1 MNVNRFDQISYISSK
16 KNYIF
21 REIELAI
28 PKIKKIQEGTFRA
41 QKIKNPTLKKSLT
54 FWEIEH
60 SSLKLKKL
68 LYCF

>member
-1 MNVNRFDQISYISSK
+1 MNVTPLIKFLIFPEK
-16 KNYIF
+16 KNHIF

-41 QKIKNPTLKKSLT
+41 QKLKNPTLKKSLT
-54 FWEIEH
+54 FWEIEL